1 MKKFLKWS
9 GLVLL
14 AMIVI
19 MIIYSVFGLD
29 QTLKLNIKTVDLTQ
43 ISDGNYTGSYDCY
56 RWSNK
61 VKVTVIDH
69 RITEIQALKLQDG
82 REKLVKNLTQR
93 IIDQQSPAVDVIS
106 GATASS
112 NGYLRAVEFALK
124 NASTNP

>member
-112 NGYLRAVEFALK
+112 NGYLRAVELALK